1 MPKILSSLQQFN
13 LQQKIARKSIS
24 NYYPKIVDALQHDF
38 NRAASIV
45 KELGASQAV
54 NYKVFFSEKK
64 INNILRN
71 LYENVGGYTAMRYE
85 KIFDNYKKDDSVD
98 FGNSQ
103 DWKNWIDMMLAYW
116 LSVSAVKLY
125 GIGYTTQSMIVK
137 LIQEAIDYGV
147 ANNLTLDEINK
158 RAIANLED
166 KKMNQVRA
174 LLIARTESHQALSS
188 GAMTA
193 VLSSSVPLYKQW
205 VASEYPA
212 KSGQPRIWHRE
223 LDAKTDPEQDGAR
236 IPVTQAFLV
245 NTPGQGVI
253 EMQYAHDAAG
263 GAKNNCNCRCCTV
276 YSV

>member
-1 MPKILSSLQQFN
+1 MPKILSPSQQFN

-45 KELGASQAV
+45 KEVGASQAV

-85 KIFDNYKKDDSVD
+85 KIFDSYKKDDSVD

-103 DWKNWIDMMLAYW
+103 DWKNWLDMMLAYW
-116 LSVSAVKLY
+116 LSVSGPKLY
-125 GIGYTTQSMIVK
+125 GIGFTTDSAITK
-137 LIQEAIDYGV
+137 IIQEAIDYGRS
-147 ANNLTLDEINK
+147 NNLTLDEINK
-158 RAIANLED
+158 RAITNLQD
-166 KKMNQVRA
+166 NKLNQVRA

-223 LDAKTDPEQDGAR
+223 LDAKTNPEQDGTR

-253 EMQYAHDAAG
+253 EMQYAHDANG